1 MLRSAAVRS
10 ALMAG
15 SDERRGRR
23 GSSRRAAALG
33 VLAALAVAAPGC
45 RRPPAPALPEVTLYA
60 TVGDAAARAAA
71 DGARARGIA
80 RLRIVASL
88 AEAEVLW
95 FGEPTEVV
103 EAGAAVAEGA
113 APDAPGAD
121 AAFTDPR
128 RRFAPACARAHVLV
142 VSPRRAL
149 PFEPQGLADLAD
161 PRLAGEVA
169 LPPLA
174 GGTYPA
180 VLAALRVAYG
190 GASVARFLALLA
202 KNRPIRAASDAEVRA
217 RVAAGGAAVG
227 LVGSE
232 EAAAGAASAAGLD
245 VVVPDQAGRGAVLL
259 PTAVA
264 LARAAAGREAPR
276 AVAAFLAGA
285 DAERLLAA
293 RVPGFMPLRPD
304 VPVPAGVRPA
314 GNVRA
319 LALDWDAL
327 AAEKARL
334 LPALRRWPAP

>member
-1 MLRSAAVRS
+1 
-10 ALMAG
+10 
-15 SDERRGRR
+15 
-23 GSSRRAAALG
+23 
-33 VLAALAVAAPGC
+33 
-45 RRPPAPALPEVTLYA
+45 
-60 TVGDAAARAAA
+60 
-71 DGARARGIA
+71 
-80 RLRIVASL
+80 
-88 AEAEVLW
+88 AEGEVLW
-95 FGEPTEVV
+95 FGDPTEVV

-121 AAFTDPR
+121 PAFTDPR

-149 PFEPQGLADLAD
+149 PFEPHGLADLAD
-161 PRLAGEVA
+161 PRLAGAVA

-174 GGTYPA
+174 SGSYPA

-190 GASVARFLALLA
+190 GASVARFLSLLA
-202 KNRPIRAASDAEVRA
+202 KNRPLRAASDADVRA
-217 RVAAGGAAVG
+217 RVAAGDAAVG

-245 VVVPDQAGRGAVLL
+245 VVVPDQAGAGAVLL

-264 LARAAAGREAPR
+264 LAKAAAGREAPR

-293 RVPGFMPLRPD
+293 RVPGFMPLRAD

-327 AAEKARL
+327 AVEKQRL